1 MNSRWI
7 ALLSLASLLP
17 ASGLVAQEAI
27 QPGARVRVTAA
38 GVLRPVTGTIFSV
51 DSASITLRDAE
62 GRAGQV
68 IRFESVQMM
77 EVARGSRSHAG
88 TGALIGTLV
97 GGAFGVWFSIGYFSD
112 PDSPGTTSGIAT
124 VIAVTSAA
132 GAALGGIVGL
142 AIRSP
147 RWEETSVPRVS
158 LMPRPGGFVLSM
170 SLKL

>member
-1 MNSRWI
+1 MNSRWF

-97 GGAFGVWFSIGYFSD
+97 GGAFGVYLLIGLSD
-112 PDSPGTTSGIAT
+112 PGTTART
-124 VIAVTSAA
+124 RDVALFIAVTSAA

-158 LMPRPGGFVLSM
+158 LMPQPGGFVLSM